1 MNTETSRKKIKES
14 AQNCIRSYI
23 ESHIDENTFIENR
36 AQIYSDLKNEPAL
49 YQISK
54 PTFYRY
60 LDEMNLTEI
69 SPGKYDFSENIDSMF
84 YELISFEKFN
94 KFLCIKVLDKS
105 YSQLIAKLLNDYYT
119 HFKDIFKCVAK
130 DDLIICFYYQKTKK
144 KKDETNGNKEDKFYL
159 TEKIIRNDV
168 KECLKQYSLRI
179 V

>member
-1 MNTETSRKKIKES
+1 
-14 AQNCIRSYI
+14 
-23 ESHIDENTFIENR
+23 
-36 AQIYSDLKNEPAL
+36 
-49 YQISK
+49 
-54 PTFYRY
+54 
-60 LDEMNLTEI
+60 MNLTEI
-69 SPGKYDFSENIDSMF
+69 SPGKYDFSENIDSVF

-105 YSQLIAKLLNDYYT
+105 YSQLIAKLLNDYYNVP

-159 TEKIIRNDV
+159 TEKIIRKDV